1 MPYLS
6 YLSHFSQPFMLAIAL
21 WPVLSFALT
30 VPVLAMLYHRDNR
43 LTLPAALA
51 AYGTVLYFIGLLCLT
66 LYPMPDDPAAYCAT
80 HHLSPQLDPLRFIAD
95 IRTDGANAVMQILMN
110 IVFFLPLGYITRRVF
125 RWRMRAALPFAFAAS
140 LAVETLQLTGVLGIY
155 PCAYRFFD
163 VDDLLANTLGAALG
177 FGAATLVDR
186 LFPPRAADTATTANP
201 RFVRR
206 CVAFAID
213 MALTALAAVPAAMLV
228 SVAYTAIAYGSL
240 DVWHTWELVGGWTIG
255 DLTML
260 ASLAVFEWAIPWR
273 RGGRTLGGSYTR
285 MTCETRA
292 RAGWRRTVFYAARFA
307 VLAMI
312 VFGGHLPLTGTL
324 VLALAVFWIVA
335 RKMPYDL
342 I

>member
-140 LAVETLQLTGVLGIY
+140 LVVETLQ
-155 PCAYRFFD
+155 
-163 VDDLLANTLGAALG
+163 
-177 FGAATLVDR
+177 
-186 LFPPRAADTATTANP
+186 
-201 RFVRR
+201 
-206 CVAFAID
+206 
-213 MALTALAAVPAAMLV
+213 
-228 SVAYTAIAYGSL
+228 S
-240 DVWHTWELVGGWTIG
+240 
-255 DLTML
+255 
-260 ASLAVFEWAIPWR
+260 
-273 RGGRTLGGSYTR
+273 
-285 MTCETRA
+285 
-292 RAGWRRTVFYAARFA
+292 
-307 VLAMI
+307 
-312 VFGGHLPLTGTL
+312 
-324 VLALAVFWIVA
+324 
-335 RKMPYDL
+335 
-342 I
+342 